1 MNRLSIRLFLP
12 ALALLAAYAPAA
24 AQQSAAQNL
33 PAQEIPEQTN
43 PVQAASVQTVPEQ
56 APSAQAAPEQ
66 EIPAPAPARDTLP
79 PRTPLMGWSSWNTY
93 RIDISDSL
101 ILAQARALVASG
113 LDRCGY
119 TQVNIDDGFFG
130 GRDFS
135 GRLFCHPER
144 FPRGMRPV
152 VEAIHALG
160 LRAGIYSDAG
170 ANTCGSIWDGD
181 RRGVG
186 VGLYGHEA
194 QDADLYF
201 NEWGFDFIKIDY
213 CGVGQELALDERE
226 RYTAICRAIDSV
238 ARRPVAVNLCRWAF
252 PGTWARQ
259 LAASWR
265 ISSDIAPSWESVRG
279 IIARNLYLSA
289 FAREGRFNDM
299 DMLEIGRGLTPTE
312 EQTHFG
318 MWCMMASPLL
328 IGCDLRALP
337 EPSLELL
344 CNEELIALDQDPL
357 GRQARV
363 VQHRGGGYVL
373 AKDLGQERGLR
384 RAVALYNPTDSPLRF
399 DVAPSEVEL
408 GGRIA
413 VRNLVRRKADG
424 STIGRVVPPHGT
436 AILEVRGTE
445 RLEPTRYE
453 AEWAY
458 LPLYEELSSK
468 RKVAHKP
475 CDAASGGMTVASI
488 GGSEANCALW
498 DDVYSVRGGL
508 YELTVHYLPRR
519 YSRIVLDV
527 NGERQTSIDTHTEA
541 EAPAMT
547 SETLVVRLAAGDN
560 TVRIGSPYAWCPDI
574 DCFTLRR
581 IGD

>member
-1 MNRLSIRLFLP
+1 MNRLPIRSLLA
-12 ALALLAAYAPAA
+12 ALALAAALAPAA
-24 AQQSAAQNL
+24 AQNPAAQNTPAQDSTALNL
-33 PAQEIPEQTN
+33 PAQETPQ
-43 PVQAASVQTVPEQ
+43 
-56 APSAQAAPEQ
+56 
-66 EIPAPAPARDTLP
+66 APARVTLP
-79 PRTPLMGWSSWNTY
+79 RPTPLMGWSSWNTY
-93 RIDISDSL
+93 RVHISDSL
-101 ILAQARALVASG
+101 ILRQARALVATG

-130 GRDFS
+130 GRDAS

-213 CGVGQELALDERE
+213 CGAGQELSLDERE
-226 RYTAICRAIDSV
+226 RYTAVCRAIDSV

-265 ISSDIAPSWESVRG
+265 MSPDIAPSWDSVRA

-289 FAREGRFNDM
+289 FARDGRFNDM
-299 DMLEIGRGLTPTE
+299 DMLEIGRGLTDTE
-312 EQTHFG
+312 EETHFG

-328 IGCDLRALP
+328 IGCDLTALP
-337 EPSLELL
+337 ERSLELL
-344 CNEELIALDQDPL
+344 KNEELIALDQDPL
-357 GRQARV
+357 GQQARV
-363 VQHRGGGYVL
+363 VRYRDGGYVL
-373 AKDLGQERGLR
+373 AKDLGEERGLR
-384 RAVALYNPTDSPLRF
+384 RAVALYNPTDRALRF

-413 VRNLVRRKADG
+413 VRDLVRRKEDG

-468 RKVAHKP
+468 EKKVAHKS
-475 CDAASGGMTVASI
+475 CDAASGGMTVAYV
-488 GGSEANCALW
+488 GGSAENCALW
-498 DDVYSVRGGL
+498 DDVYSASGGE
-508 YELTVHYLPRR
+508 YELTVRYLPRR
-519 YSRIVLDV
+519 YSRIVLEI
-527 NGERQTSIDTHTEA
+527 NGECEASIDTHTEA
-541 EAPAMT
+541 DAPSMA
-547 SETLVVRLAAGDN
+547 SETFRVWLREGNN
-560 TVRIGSPYAWCPDI
+560 TVCIGSPYTWCPDI

>member
-1 MNRLSIRLFLP
+1 
-12 ALALLAAYAPAA
+12 
-24 AQQSAAQNL
+24 
-33 PAQEIPEQTN
+33 
-43 PVQAASVQTVPEQ
+43 
-56 APSAQAAPEQ
+56 
-66 EIPAPAPARDTLP
+66 
-79 PRTPLMGWSSWNTY
+79 MGWSSWNTY

-213 CGVGQELALDERE
+213 CGAGQELALDERE

-265 ISSDIAPSWESVRG
+265 ISPDIAPSWESVRG
-279 IIARNLYLSA
+279 IIARNLYLSICTLK
-289 FAREGRFNDM
+289 R
-299 DMLEIGRGLTPTE
+299 ML
-312 EQTHFG
+312 
-318 MWCMMASPLL
+318 
-328 IGCDLRALP
+328 
-337 EPSLELL
+337 
-344 CNEELIALDQDPL
+344 
-357 GRQARV
+357 
-363 VQHRGGGYVL
+363 
-373 AKDLGQERGLR
+373 
-384 RAVALYNPTDSPLRF
+384 
-399 DVAPSEVEL
+399 
-408 GGRIA
+408 
-413 VRNLVRRKADG
+413 
-424 STIGRVVPPHGT
+424 
-436 AILEVRGTE
+436 
-445 RLEPTRYE
+445 
-453 AEWAY
+453 
-458 LPLYEELSSK
+458 
-468 RKVAHKP
+468 
-475 CDAASGGMTVASI
+475 
-488 GGSEANCALW
+488 
-498 DDVYSVRGGL
+498 
-508 YELTVHYLPRR
+508 
-519 YSRIVLDV
+519 
-527 NGERQTSIDTHTEA
+527 
-541 EAPAMT
+541 
-547 SETLVVRLAAGDN
+547 
-560 TVRIGSPYAWCPDI
+560 
-574 DCFTLRR
+574 
-581 IGD
+581 